1 MASPFF
7 DFIQIIS
14 HYQEILNVIF
24 EVQYFSLISFS
35 AVIDLFLLF
44 TYDQNI
50 NSLNTNYMIVLI
62 QSLETVLLKAKY
74 KKRKM
79 TI

>member
-1 MASPFF
+1 MESLFF

-14 HYQEILNVIF
+14 HYQEIPNVIF

-50 NSLNTNYMIVLI
+50 NSLNTNYTIVLI
-62 QSLETVLLKAKY
+62 QSLETVLLKTKY